1 MENQVSGNSGI
12 LSRQQKR
19 YIAIIIPIVVA
30 AMSIISYVR
39 YLDFYTSNWD
49 LGIEMQMLGDNFH
62 GYLLF
67 EAGDFETYG
76 VLSHLEIHST
86 YIALLFSFAYQ
97 DLSEPIFLFI
107 SQAIFF
113 SISVLPLNAISRHY
127 GLTDRQSF
135 FVTIIYVTNVGFI
148 ASQMYDFH
156 WMSLMPLEILT
167 LFFLLTRK
175 RYLASLA
182 IIAIGSLT
190 LEVFPLLT
198 LGILL
203 FFYYE
208 DIISRGNLKQNYL
221 TARSISIIFLSVL
234 SVGFFLLIKEAQY
247 QIWPNYLHNTIA
259 VGILRNNYPES
270 LYPTSFS
277 LYSTGS
283 AIIYWGIL
291 YTSLGLIPFFY
302 RRHLLIALPWLYE
315 SILVVPQYAT
325 IQDQYSFIAMPALF
339 IGLILSIN
347 RGNRQPMNFARMLKT
362 AGYTLITCLPAVI
375 IYEFTYQYA
384 SYYRVFFAVL
394 AAIVVLGTIIF
405 ISRVP
410 NIRHYVHNMKKSTA
424 YALAAVV
431 VLIIVFNFLVG
442 PLNPVNEEKTVDS
455 GYSFSYSLNPEFKE
469 LTKITSM
476 IPYNASII
484 SSDNLFPYIANDPN
498 AFSFYWDAPQNLTFF
513 MYDNLSV
520 NFSFTY
526 VLIDKAQIS
535 YIPHDIL
542 DHIKSGYGLLS
553 VIFTNQSYP
562 GNICLYKYEYSGK
575 ASEYF

>member
-1 MENQVSGNSGI
+1 MENQASGNGGI
-12 LSRQQKR
+12 LSRQQKK

-234 SVGFFLLIKEAQY
+234 SVGIFLLIKEAQY

-384 SYYRVFFAVL
+384 SYYRVYFAVL

-424 YALAAVV
+424 YALAAVI

>member
-62 GYLLF
+62 GHLLF

-86 YIALLFSFAYQ
+86 YVALLFSFAYQ
-97 DLSEPIFLFI
+97 DLSEPVFLFI

-156 WMSLMPLEILT
+156 WMSLIPMEILT

-175 RYLASLA
+175 RYLSSLA

-208 DIISRGNLKQNYL
+208 DIISKGNLKQDYL
-221 TARSISIIFLSVL
+221 KVRSISIIFLSVL
-234 SVGFFLLIKEAQY
+234 SVGIFLLIKEAQY
-247 QIWPNYLHNTIA
+247 EILPAFLHNTIA

-270 LYPTSFS
+270 LYPTFV
-277 LYSTGS
+277 T
-283 AIIYWGIL
+283 
-291 YTSLGLIPFFY
+291 
-302 RRHLLIALPWLYE
+302 
-315 SILVVPQYAT
+315 
-325 IQDQYSFIAMPALF
+325 
-339 IGLILSIN
+339 
-347 RGNRQPMNFARMLKT
+347 
-362 AGYTLITCLPAVI
+362 
-375 IYEFTYQYA
+375 
-384 SYYRVFFAVL
+384 
-394 AAIVVLGTIIF
+394 
-405 ISRVP
+405 
-410 NIRHYVHNMKKSTA
+410 
-424 YALAAVV
+424 
-431 VLIIVFNFLVG
+431 
-442 PLNPVNEEKTVDS
+442 
-455 GYSFSYSLNPEFKE
+455 
-469 LTKITSM
+469 
-476 IPYNASII
+476 
-484 SSDNLFPYIANDPN
+484 
-498 AFSFYWDAPQNLTFF
+498 
-513 MYDNLSV
+513 
-520 NFSFTY
+520 
-526 VLIDKAQIS
+526 
-535 YIPHDIL
+535 
-542 DHIKSGYGLLS
+542 
-553 VIFTNQSYP
+553 
-562 GNICLYKYEYSGK
+562 
-575 ASEYF
+575 